1 MIFLFLSRI
10 VHFNGFYLTWPCVKY
25 WAELFIWC
33 FCLSTLLTFGTKWSL
48 EVNQHRVARVRSG
61 NIWIRTVTATLGFS
75 FFYVTLCWSWLI
87 HQCLEEKSL
96 HTRRG
101 ANPQLW
107 LAVVP
112 AHAYQG
118 QQTVNYIYI
127 HVCVHVWHES
137 SVEKQSTRA
146 GTSVEPHDTADFFAF
161 LQVNLYRAR
170 TVKIWSIYIT
180 WGGELRRWVK

>member
-1 MIFLFLSRI
+1 MDFISPGH
-10 VHFNGFYLTWPCVKY
+10 VSNYL
-25 WAELFIWC
+25 AELFIWC
-33 FCLSTLLTFGTKWSL
+33 FCLSALLTFDTKCSL

-75 FFYVTLCWSWLI
+75 FFYVTLSYLIGFHLSTRTWFI

-96 HTRRG
+96 HRRRG

-146 GTSVEPHDTADFFAF
+146 ENLCWTSWHCRF
-161 LQVNLYRAR
+161 LCIL
-170 TVKIWSIYIT
+170 TS
-180 WGGELRRWVK
+180 